1 MALLA
6 DEQVTAGRKDLTAA
20 SAVEAEQLMTNL
32 PDWVIVKDDG
42 VDKLKR
48 EYRFNDYLTLLALTK
63 KIGSIAEQVNHHP
76 VIITEWGKVTVLW
89 WTHTLGGLHRNDF
102 VMAARCDRAAVLV
115 SAP

>member
-6 DEQVTAGRKDLTAA
+6 DEQVTAGRKDLSAV
-20 SAVEAEQLMTNL
+20 SAVESEELIKSL
-32 PDWVIVKDDG
+32 PDWAIVKEDD

-63 KIGSIAEQVNHHP
+63 KIGNIAEQVNHHP

-89 WTHTLGGLHRNDF
+89 WTHTIAGLHRNDF
-102 VMAARCDRAAVLV
+102 IMAARCDRAAMLV

>member
-6 DEQVTAGRKDLTAA
+6 DEQVTAGRKDLAA
-20 SAVEAEQLMTNL
+20 SSATESEELMANL
-32 PDWVIVKDDG
+32 PDWTIVKEDG

-48 EYRFNDYLTLLALTK
+48 EYRFKDYLTLLALTK
-63 KIGSIAEQVNHHP
+63 KIGNIAEQVNHHP

-102 VMAARCDRAAVLV
+102 IMAARCDRAAMLV

>member
-20 SAVEAEQLMTNL
+20 SAAEADQLMENL
-32 PDWVIVKDDG
+32 PDWTIVKEDG

-48 EYRFNDYLTLLALTK
+48 EYCFKDYLTLLALAK
-63 KIGSIAEQVNHHP
+63 KIGNIAEQVNHHP

-102 VMAARCDRAAVLV
+102 IMAARCDRAAMLV